1 MMPSIS
7 VLQLAC
13 GDLSINDPL
22 WLTAQAFVREWFK
35 PGLLASPQSGDL
47 VFKHSAAA
55 FLAYRIFNQ
64 LLFPLRVDGGI
75 GLASVTE
82 DLSLDQERAR
92 SYAQTVLEQSQL
104 FASSTVLYNADF
116 LEDAI
121 VNTQLL
127 HWADLKAK
135 QSEIQALLT
144 LLYEL
149 HYPLYLAEDMQEE
162 EHLVRGIQR
171 IWQAKNKY
179 LAQDEKLAAYQ
190 TLDLSAPKAVRYR
203 DIHEELGR
211 SHYYVTGFFK
221 KGYAASIARIAQTS
235 RQNID
240 YHLQNGRFAW
250 ERDTAAA
257 LVLQLAREEAAL

>member
-1 MMPSIS
+1 MASIS
-7 VLQLAC
+7 VLRLAC
-13 GDLSINDPL
+13 GDLAGDAPL

-35 PGLLASPQSGDL
+35 PGLVASLAQEDL

-64 LLFPLRVDGGI
+64 LLFPVRVDGGI
-75 GLASVTE
+75 GLAPVTE
-82 DLSLDQERAR
+82 DASQAGDQAR
-92 SYAQTVLEQSQL
+92 TYAQRILLQSQS
-104 FASSTVLYNADF
+104 FPTSTVLYNADF
-116 LEDAI
+116 FEDAL

-127 HWADLKAK
+127 HWASVKAD
-135 QSEIQALLT
+135 QSEIQALLS
-144 LLYEL
+144 LLYEM
-149 HYPLYLAEDMQEE
+149 HYPLYLAADMEE
-162 EHLVRGIQR
+162 EANLALGIQR
-171 IWQAKNKY
+171 IWQAKRKY

-190 TLDLSAPKAVRYR
+190 TLDLSAPKAILYR
-203 DIHEELGR
+203 DIEEGLDR
-211 SHYYVTGFFK
+211 SQYYVTGFFK

-240 YHLQNGRFAW
+240 YHLQNGRFSW

>member
-1 MMPSIS
+1 
-7 VLQLAC
+7 
-13 GDLSINDPL
+13 
-22 WLTAQAFVREWFK
+22 
-35 PGLLASPQSGDL
+35 
-47 VFKHSAAA
+47 
-55 FLAYRIFNQ
+55 
-64 LLFPLRVDGGI
+64 
-75 GLASVTE
+75 
-82 DLSLDQERAR
+82 
-92 SYAQTVLEQSQL
+92 
-104 FASSTVLYNADF
+104 
-116 LEDAI
+116 
-121 VNTQLL
+121 
-127 HWADLKAK
+127 
-135 QSEIQALLT
+135 
-144 LLYEL
+144 
-149 HYPLYLAEDMQEE
+149 MQEE

-190 TLDLSAPKAVRYR
+190 TLDLSAPK
-203 DIHEELGR
+203 ELGR